1 MAANGVHKSDD
12 CLEEKGEEEEERGRE
27 VRSSSS
33 SSSELGNTY
42 SLSLNNKILCHIFG
56 TVAGSHSLF
65 TETISYIELKLEREW
80 YCKATDEKERPNA
93 EVIQK
98 VLRHELL
105 VEDNKLA
112 MVPSEID
119 K

>member
-1 MAANGVHKSDD
+1 MNEWINELVLCGKCKQKISLSFTKLIKIDIQSGISDSGTSKKRKEMAANGVHKSDD

-65 TETISYIELKLEREW
+65 TE
-80 YCKATDEKERPNA
+80 
-93 EVIQK
+93 
-98 VLRHELL
+98 
-105 VEDNKLA
+105 
-112 MVPSEID
+112 
-119 K
+119 